1 MSQRGNALTWWGD
14 HDSPY
19 RALYVRKEL
28 HAILFYISKGIAEE
42 LRVIAEALN
51 HEPWNWKVIT
61 QAEFE
66 TYQAF
71 GIEEIKL

>member
-1 MSQRGNALTWWGD
+1 MTKLWTEYWTIVRQPDLEMIGIMSVGRSTPHSVCADAIAQRFGFTEPAGCWLWG
-14 HDSPY
+14 
-19 RALYVRKEL
+19 R
-28 HAILFYISKGIAEE
+28 
-42 LRVIAEALN
+42 N
-51 HEPWNWKVIT
+51 IT

>member
-1 MSQRGNALTWWGD
+1 
-14 HDSPY
+14 
-19 RALYVRKEL
+19 L